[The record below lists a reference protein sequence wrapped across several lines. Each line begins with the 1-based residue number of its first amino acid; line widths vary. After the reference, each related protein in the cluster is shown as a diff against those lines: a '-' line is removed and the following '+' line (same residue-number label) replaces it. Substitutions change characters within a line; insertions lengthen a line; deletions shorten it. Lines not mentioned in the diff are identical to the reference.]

1 MSLTLVVG
9 LETLLRYQES
19 KQRRTGH
26 SDEDPRKT
34 LTANES
40 GKSEGRTEGGT
51 EIPMI
56 RPQKPKRERERVAD
70 LFALNLLD
78 TPPEERYD
86 RLTREL
92 AVLLKVPIAYLAL
105 IDSNRQWLKSTVGTM
120 PCQSDRDA
128 SFCAHTILS
137 DQPLVVADTR
147 RDPRFADHPLVKQ
160 EPFVRF
166 YAGVPLRSSGGN
178 NVGTLCIADRKPR
191 RLGDHDLEILKA
203 FAALIEKQ
211 VNASPQIFISY
222 SHSDEDWKDRLTSH
236 LGVLRNED
244 LLNFW
249 DDRKIGAGDG
259 WRGEIQQA
267 MESSN
272 LAVLLISAN
281 FLTSQFIKD
290 VEVPRL
296 LSRREKEG
304 LVVLPIILKPCCWDQ
319 VEWLRE
325 MNVYP
330 NDARPISSGTASQI
344 DTDLAGFA
352 SRVLEGLGA
361 PRGTARPAS
370 TRVDDADKV
379 LRDIGFSTKGSRSE
393 SADAPS
399 GKSLET
405 SGLKLLVKKKDDATV
420 QPDSCLFHQDCITIG
435 RDPDNDLPLC
445 DDGRVVSKRHAEIV
459 RTGAN
464 GIST

>member
-1 MSLTLVVG
+1 MRIS
-9 LETLLRYQES
+9 
-19 KQRRTGH
+19 
-26 SDEDPRKT
+26 
-34 LTANES
+34 
-40 GKSEGRTEGGT
+40 
-51 EIPMI
+51 I
-56 RPQKPKRERERVAD
+56 
-70 LFALNLLD
+70 
-78 TPPEERYD
+78 
-86 RLTREL
+86 
-92 AVLLKVPIAYLAL
+92 
-105 IDSNRQWLKSTVGTM
+105 
-120 PCQSDRDA
+120 
-128 SFCAHTILS
+128 
-137 DQPLVVADTR
+137 
-147 RDPRFADHPLVKQ
+147 
-160 EPFVRF
+160 
-166 YAGVPLRSSGGN
+166 
-178 NVGTLCIADRKPR
+178 
-191 RLGDHDLEILKA
+191 EILKA

-249 DDRKIGAGDG
+249 DDPKIGAGDG

-459 RTGAN
+459 RTGAKVYLTDLASKNFTFLN
-464 GIST
+464 GKRIEPEGRFEFDAADTIEIGPFEIRCNVVHAADATEEPNLDGQTAFAADFVNPFLDGAGRFAAVLNEIEQQYGSESPTRRRDALEKALQAAMEGQGDHETRAVVADVLGRLLKSDSGKPKWTACEPWWNQESISCALSGG